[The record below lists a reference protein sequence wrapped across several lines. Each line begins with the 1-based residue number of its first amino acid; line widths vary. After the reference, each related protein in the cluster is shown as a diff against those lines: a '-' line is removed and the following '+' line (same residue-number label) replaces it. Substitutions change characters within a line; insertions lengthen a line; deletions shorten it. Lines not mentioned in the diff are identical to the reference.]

1 MKCVVCLKK
10 AEIIADGYSLCV
22 SHFKESVWCLGYA
35 KGKTLD
41 KMRGLKR

>member
-10 AEIIADGYSLCV
+10 AEVIAEGHSLCV
-22 SHFKESVWCLGYA
+22 SHFKKSTFFLGNA

-41 KMRGLKR
+41 KMKGVKR